1 MDEDGESSD
10 GEGGRIAVIQRQ
22 AKRRMLNLRH
32 ATRES
37 VDTTATLPEYTS
49 SPPAESSGTEA
60 MTLRVV
66 EAPPKYPQLT
76 AEEADEERDEVGDVV
91 RRVRVRR
98 RRSMSMS
105 SSSSDPYLDSLLARS
120 VHALELSNA
129 LLQSSMS
136 TQSSLSAL
144 LSHDDRTLDRSL
156 DSHARFLTTQIHAS
170 DARRAWVDDIAR
182 QVDSLEYEYPPPS
195 PATSGLSQSLPDTQG
210 GFMDRMRAA
219 RIGTEFEDVD
229 ILPARPRRREGGLQ
243 RGERPRSPPPRCMT
257 QYINAEGNVSDGPD
271 SILLPS
277 TNGLRAGPRVHA
289 LVEAWHS
296 RKSSGSR
303 NHSRRSSVEW
313 GEFARQ
319 QQHQWGTGSSTPV
332 TPRSSV
338 THSPHRSMSVSAQH
352 SPRVPLPTNRVYQHG
367 NMSSPQVLQHSSPQT
382 QHHSTKYASHQSHTP
397 IRPVVSAVPAEPST
411 PAYNM
416 LSAIAMRS
424 PGSGNNS
431 DSGGATR
438 SDLGP
443 RFINDLGPRFINDL
457 GGSEIVRAEL
467 EGRSGRARGGSGSG
481 TWVVA
486 SGSGGLRRTRS
497 TTPNSRGGFVSGGPS
512 PVISPSRLKGTSTG
526 TATATNTTISS
537 PSNPNPLLGSTS
549 SPRTS
554 KPPTRASSRTASTA
568 SVGSASVPGPIRHGS
583 LATSSPGRAIR
594 HPYLQPDPLRSRQNP
609 NQTQSDVE
617 TDLEALHKFRS
628 ADALRRILDASKPQ
642 HDEPEEQQQDEPEG
656 EEDEGEERGRGTV
669 RSKGKQPARPRPK
682 LPTWSMIPRTGTT
695 VKVETVAPGGVV
707 SIEGISGASTGGSK
721 SAVEARFGRQG
732 QGDPLELPGEHVR
745 APLSAGE
752 HVRSVVSRE
761 HVRPSV
767 TREHTRLAI
776 AVPQRSRSAG
786 PSNRL
791 GSLFSAASLPKISV
805 FGKSGEP
812 EPPPTISD
820 SPERREEAE
829 RGGGEVVVEGN
840 GDKPVAERSG
850 DKPATERE
858 RPRLAPIN
866 TGVDGLPRP
875 GEDVG
880 VGGID
885 GLPTGSGL
893 RVQLNGATI
902 DTDAGPSEVSLSSES
917 GSENGSQPSHAS
929 LPLPPRFFEHYHE
942 GSGRPSSLRLSGSP
956 RPSSLRQPGSGAST
970 PRSVTF
976 SPLPPKHVSSGSRPL
991 SEAKARRRKNGKE
1004 KENAKPGW
1012 FASWFGPLPSPS
1024 GSSVKSGAGYG
1035 AVRRGWDS
1043 PRSMD
1048 DWQM

>member
-1 MDEDGESSD
+1 
-10 GEGGRIAVIQRQ
+10 
-22 AKRRMLNLRH
+22 
-32 ATRES
+32 
-37 VDTTATLPEYTS
+37 
-49 SPPAESSGTEA
+49 
-60 MTLRVV
+60 
-66 EAPPKYPQLT
+66 
-76 AEEADEERDEVGDVV
+76 
-91 RRVRVRR
+91 
-98 RRSMSMS
+98 
-105 SSSSDPYLDSLLARS
+105 
-120 VHALELSNA
+120 
-129 LLQSSMS
+129 
-136 TQSSLSAL
+136 
-144 LSHDDRTLDRSL
+144 
-156 DSHARFLTTQIHAS
+156 
-170 DARRAWVDDIAR
+170 
-182 QVDSLEYEYPPPS
+182 
-195 PATSGLSQSLPDTQG
+195 
-210 GFMDRMRAA
+210 
-219 RIGTEFEDVD
+219 
-229 ILPARPRRREGGLQ
+229 
-243 RGERPRSPPPRCMT
+243 
-257 QYINAEGNVSDGPD
+257 
-271 SILLPS
+271 
-277 TNGLRAGPRVHA
+277 
-289 LVEAWHS
+289 
-296 RKSSGSR
+296 
-303 NHSRRSSVEW
+303 
-313 GEFARQ
+313 
-319 QQHQWGTGSSTPV
+319 
-332 TPRSSV
+332 
-338 THSPHRSMSVSAQH
+338 MSVSAQH
-352 SPRVPLPTNRVYQHG
+352 SPRVPLATNRVYQHG

-431 DSGGATR
+431 DSGGGTR

-443 RFINDLGPRFINDL
+443 RFINDLGPRFINEL

-467 EGRSGRARGGSGSG
+467 EGKSGRVRGGSG
-481 TWVVA
+481 TWAVA

-497 TTPNSRGGFVSGGPS
+497 TTPNSRGGFMSGGPS

-526 TATATNTTISS
+526 TATATNTTTSS
-537 PSNPNPLLGSTS
+537 PSNPNPLVGNTS
-549 SPRTS
+549 SPRAS

-568 SVGSASVPGPIRHGS
+568 SVGSASAPGPIRHGP

-594 HPYLQPDPLRSRQNP
+594 HPYLQPDPPRSRQNP
-609 NQTQSDVE
+609 NQTQSDAE

-642 HDEPEEQQQDEPEG
+642 HDEPEEVQQQQQGDEPDED
-656 EEDEGEERGRGTV
+656 DEGEERGRGTV

-707 SIEGISGASTGGSK
+707 SIEGISGASTVGGGGGGSK
-721 SAVEARFGRQG
+721 SAVEARFGR

-752 HVRSVVSRE
+752 HVRSVVSRPSASRE
-761 HVRPSV
+761 HTRPSAS
-767 TREHTRLAI
+767 REHTRLAV

-820 SPERREEAE
+820 SPERREEAVE
-829 RGGGEVVVEGN
+829 RGGGGVVV
-840 GDKPVAERSG
+840 ERSG
-850 DKPATERE
+850 DKLVVERSDDKPVAGRSGDKLATERE

-880 VGGID
+880 VEGID
-885 GLPTGSGL
+885 GMPRSGL

-991 SEAKARRRKNGKE
+991 SEAKARRRKNNRDKE
-1004 KENAKPGW
+1004 KDKPGW

-1035 AVRRGWDS
+1035 AARRGWDS